1 MMLVCS
7 ERIVLY
13 FFISFH
19 PLFFIKMEEVEY
31 EGVGKE
37 NGNGRNLNKWIRLEK
52 TEIKIKNGN

>member
-1 MMLVCS
+1 
-7 ERIVLY
+7 
-13 FFISFH
+13 
-19 PLFFIKMEEVEY
+19 MEEVEY